1 MNIYSD
7 KLAHEQVVINCRY
20 SIAQICTR
28 KECMHAKL
36 ACLLSWRDESKWAR
50 NTLVLPF
57 RVILINVPQYSCCR
71 KIFAPQFFDAC
82 VMYMAFVMDIEKS
95 FTSKKISFAQNQYSL
110 LQPFCALH
118 NFVCVFDEYSL
129 KKKMCIALFL

>member
-1 MNIYSD
+1 MSSQHPCFAFYG
-7 KLAHEQVVINCRY
+7 
-20 SIAQICTR
+20 
-28 KECMHAKL
+28 
-36 ACLLSWRDESKWAR
+36 
-50 NTLVLPF
+50 NTD
-57 RVILINVPQYSCCR
+57 QC
-71 KIFAPQFFDAC
+71 APVKFFDAC
-82 VMYMAFVMDIEKS
+82 FMYMALVMDIEKS